1 MPFRQSPPNYHI
13 RKERSWRDPEAWAAS
28 LCPPK
33 ALHFQ
38 MGTTGAVASLH
49 MWMFGA
55 TAGDNTRSLPRC
67 CWPGVAPNGPPR
79 RRAPDLFIFYG
90 SCLLGCACQGKKK
103 SHTQGVVPF
112 PSPWMEAAASH
123 PESPGRELEVR
134 SSSCALS
141 RAGQCLS
148 FFLRLLQA
156 GDVVATKGD

>member
-1 MPFRQSPPNYHI
+1 MALLNGGLQNYLFFM
-13 RKERSWRDPEAWAAS
+13 AS
-28 LCPPK
+28 
-33 ALHFQ
+33 AF
-38 MGTTGAVASLH
+38 
-49 MWMFGA
+49 W
-55 TAGDNTRSLPRC
+55 
-67 CWPGVAPNGPPR
+67 GVLAR
-79 RRAPDLFIFYG
+79 E
-90 SCLLGCACQGKKK
+90 KKK

-112 PSPWMEAAASH
+112 PSSWMEAAASH